1 MSETVCELIEINCI
15 DSNCQVIYDL
25 SFCSDVAYAVPS
37 NPRIFPNMPELA
49 RLYDDAAAAIYQ
61 NFTYS
66 LQQIACNTTSTA
78 QYSLVR
84 NCDDCARDYKNWLC
98 AVTIPRCAD
107 FSSQDSFLQP
117 RNLGQPSL
125 SGAAPSGSSLSDS
138 SAFLADGD
146 SFQAKPDDDDGDDD
160 NKDEDRSKDGE
171 GGNVEGYEDTRSPTR
186 RLYANSSRNPLID
199 ELIQPGPYK
208 EVLPCDDLC
217 YSLVQ
222 SCPAALGFKCPLLG
236 RGLERSYGKR
246 SRNGSITCSYLG
258 AAYYLNDASAL
269 TTGLVPSM
277 CWLMAVGV
285 AAASLNL

>member
-1 MSETVCELIEINCI
+1 
-15 DSNCQVIYDL
+15 
-25 SFCSDVAYAVPS
+25 
-37 NPRIFPNMPELA
+37 MPELA

-78 QYSLVR
+78 QYSLIR

-107 FSSQDSFLQP
+107 FSSQESFLQV
-117 RNLGQPSL
+117 RNLGQ
-125 SGAAPSGSSLSDS
+125 SSHDS
-138 SAFLADGD
+138 IDASNNEDDF
-146 SFQAKPDDDDGDDD
+146 SAKPDSEGSS
-160 NKDEDRSKDGE
+160 DEDENRDIK
-171 GGNVEGYEDTRSPTR
+171 GYEDTRPPTR

-199 ELIQPGPYK
+199 ELVQPGPYK

-222 SCPAALGFKCPLLG
+222 SCPAALGFKCPLPG

-258 AAYYLNDASAL
+258 AAYYLNEGSSSMMAL
-269 TTGLVPSM
+269 MPPVVSM
-277 CWLMAVGV
+277 VSVVLTAVT
-285 AAASLNL
+285 LNM

>member
-1 MSETVCELIEINCI
+1 
-15 DSNCQVIYDL
+15 
-25 SFCSDVAYAVPS
+25 
-37 NPRIFPNMPELA
+37 MPELA

-107 FSSQDSFLQP
+107 FSSQDPFLQP

-125 SGAAPSGSSLSDS
+125 DNTDS
-138 SAFLADGD
+138 SNTGD
-146 SFQAKPDDDDGDDD
+146 DFSAKPESD
-160 NKDEDRSKDGE
+160 NDTDEDENKE
-171 GGNVEGYEDTRSPTR
+171 IKGYEDTRPPSR

-217 YSLVQ
+217 YSIVQ
-222 SCPAALGFKCPLLG
+222 SCPAALGFKCPLPG

-246 SRNGSITCSYLG
+246 SRSGSITCSYLG
-258 AAYYLNDASAL
+258 AAYYLNEGSSL
-269 TTGLVPSM
+269 TKSLIPLMVSVLAM
-277 CWLMAVGV
+277 VLMAVM
-285 AAASLNL
+285 LNL

>member
-1 MSETVCELIEINCI
+1 
-15 DSNCQVIYDL
+15 
-25 SFCSDVAYAVPS
+25 
-37 NPRIFPNMPELA
+37 MPELA
-49 RLYDDAAAAIYQ
+49 RLYDDAAAATYQ

-107 FSSQDSFLQP
+107 FSSQDPFLQP
-117 RNLGQPSL
+117 RNLGQSFLDGTASSQSL
-125 SGAAPSGSSLSDS
+125 FPGSSEL
-138 SAFLADGD
+138 LTNGD
-146 SFQAKPDDDDGDDD
+146 NFQAMPEPDEDDKDDD
-160 NKDEDRSKDGE
+160 KSKDGE
-171 GGNVEGYEDTRSPTR
+171 GGNIEGYEDVRPPTM

-199 ELIQPGPYK
+199 DLIQPGPYK

-222 SCPAALGFKCPLLG
+222 SCPAALGFKCPLPG

-258 AAYYLNDASAL
+258 AAYYLNDSNAL
-269 TTGLVPSM
+269 TKGLVPSVFY
-277 CWLMAVGV
+277 LMMIGIV
-285 AAASLNL
+285 AALLKL